1 MENLIKAGRLFFAL
15 MLIGLAGQQLADGY
29 FRPVL
34 IPAYAT
40 SFPGEIVL
48 VYLLSAILIV
58 AAAGIVLNRQGRT
71 LSLALAGLLGGLFLF
86 CHVPYELWVDPAG
99 RSIGGWNNAL
109 KESAMVGGA
118 LMVAGS
124 YRGEFGYG
132 RIFFA
137 VTMIVF
143 GLEHFLYAEFV
154 QYLVPGW
161 IPGHLFWTYFAGA
174 ALIAAGLGF
183 ILRVQLRLAGL
194 LLGGVIFI
202 WFLVLHIP
210 RAVAAPVT
218 DKGNELASV
227 FESLGFSGIAFLIAY
242 SYPYA
247 LFYPTN
253 LHQTGAGE
261 GVRRIRS
268 GGHPV
273 DRPL

>member
-1 MENLIKAGRLFFAL
+1 MENLIRVGRLFFAL
-15 MLIGLAGQQLADGY
+15 MLIGLAGQQLVDGY

-34 IPAYAT
+34 VPTFAT
-40 SFPGEIVL
+40 TFPGEIVL

-58 AAAGIVLNRQGRT
+58 VAAGILLNRQARK
-71 LSLALAGLLGGLFLF
+71 LSLLLAGLFGALFLF
-86 CHVPYELWVDPAG
+86 CHVPYELGVDPAG
-99 RSIGGWNNAL
+99 RSIGAWGNAL
-109 KESAMVGGA
+109 KTSAMAGGA

-137 VTMIVF
+137 ATMIVF

-154 QYLVPGW
+154 QYLVPAW
-161 IPGHLFWTYFAGA
+161 IPGHLFWTYLAGA

-194 LLGGVIFI
+194 LLGGSIFI

-253 LHQTGAGE
+253 LHQARSGE
-261 GVRRIRS
+261 SVRRIRS